1 MLSFKEFLVER
12 AAPEDIA
19 HRFVRR
25 HSTTPHNDK
34 WSPAK
39 KHEYIKLKQ
48 APEHE
53 VEHAMD
59 KWGETPHVRPKHGV
73 KFKIKDLHATQPIV
87 HHIADKFKKKVAET
101 NPKHISVVTH
111 KGKHYIDDGH
121 HAVMAARLRGDK
133 EITAT
138 HHNLDEH

>member
-1 MLSFKEFLVER
+1 MLSFKNFLFER

-19 HRFVRR
+19 HRFMRK
-25 HSTTPHNDK
+25 HSSTPHHDE

-39 KHEYIKLKQ
+39 KHEYIKLKH

-53 VEHAMD
+53 VD
-59 KWGETPHVRPKHGV
+59 KVVDKMERVPHKGKPGV

-87 HHIADKFKKKVAET
+87 HHTPDKFKSKVSET
-101 NPKHISVVTH
+101 NPKHVSVITH
-111 KGKHYIDDGH
+111 NGKHYINDGH
-121 HAVMAARLRGDK
+121 HSVMAARLRGDK